1 MLDYIH
7 PQYLIP
13 HFGLIGMFFILII
26 EAGLLIGVFLPG
38 DSLLFAAGVFAAQ
51 GYFPLWLVIIVCFV
65 GTSIGDQ
72 LGYFLGKK
80 YGVKIF
86 SSEKMIFFNHQH
98 LEKTEAFFKKYGPR
112 TVLIARF
119 IPFVRTGIPTFAGV
133 GGMKYRTFFIYNII
147 GAVIW
152 TLVFTVLGYI
162 LAHVVGEKVYLLRY
176 ITIVIIILSI
186 LWAIFEVVRA
196 KIKNKL

>member
-1 MLDYIH
+1 MLEYIN

-13 HFGLIGMFFILII
+13 HFGLIGMFLILII

-38 DSLLFAAGVFAAQ
+38 DSLLFAAGIFAAQ
-51 GYFPLWLVIIVCFV
+51 GYFPLWLVMIVCFI

-86 SSEKMIFFNHQH
+86 QSEKIIFFNQKH
-98 LEKTEAFFKKYGPR
+98 LEKTESYFKKYGPR
-112 TVLIARF
+112 TILIARF
-119 IPFVRTGIPTFAGV
+119 IPFVRTGVPTFAGV
-133 GGMKYRTFFIYNII
+133 GRMNYKTFFFYNIV

-152 TLVFTVLGYI
+152 TLVFTLLGYF
-162 LAHVVGEKVYLLRY
+162 LAQFVGTKVYLLRY
-176 ITIVIIILSI
+176 ITLGIIAVSV
-186 LWAIFEVVRA
+186 LWAFWEVLR
-196 KIKNKL
+196 IKMKK